1 MMKRKLIVAMAALA
15 LMTPCA
21 LAQTQGAP
29 PSQAAQPGQP
39 GTSSPGVQATQA
51 ATQERTLLTSPTDY
65 YRLQPGDSVIINFRY
80 TPEFNDEVVIGPDGR
95 VMLKSA
101 GEIRLAGLSLAEA
114 QREIIHAS
122 SSKLVNP
129 EVAISLKD
137 FERPH
142 VIVGGDVQTPGRF
155 ELRKA
160 TTALQAILMA
170 GGPKEDSAMGRVLV
184 FRKLNSETAE
194 VHVLQ
199 LGKFRAKDRAKND
212 MILQPD
218 DMILVQHDN
227 LSKIERYVKVANIGV
242 YFDPLSR
249 INF

>member
-1 MMKRKLIVAMAALA
+1 MMKQKLILGAAIA
-15 LMTPCA
+15 LGMVSPSVI
-21 LAQTQGAP
+21 AQKRDAVQ
-29 PSQAAQPGQP
+29 SQAPTG
-39 GTSSPGVQATQA
+39 SA
-51 ATQERTLLTSPTDY
+51 AVSERTLLQSPSDY
-65 YRLQPGDSVIINFRY
+65 YRLQPGDSVTINFRF

-95 VMLKSA
+95 AMLKST
-101 GEIRLAGLSLAEA
+101 GEIRLAGLSLGEA
-114 QREIIHAS
+114 QHQIIRES

-129 EVAISLKD
+129 EITITLKD

-142 VIVGGDVQTPGRF
+142 IIVGGEVQTPGRF

-170 GGPKEDSAMGRVLV
+170 GGPKQDSAMGRVLL
-184 FRKLNSETAE
+184 FRRLNSEMAE

-199 LGKFRAKDRAKND
+199 LGNFKGKDRAKND

-218 DMILVQHDN
+218 DMILVRHDN
-227 LSKIERYVKVANIGV
+227 LSKIERIVKIANIGI
-242 YFDPLSR
+242 YFDPLNA

>member
-1 MMKRKLIVAMAALA
+1 MMRLKLIVAVAALGFLA
-15 LMTPCA
+15 QGV
-21 LAQTQGAP
+21 LAQTQTEAP
-29 PSQAAQPGQP
+29 APIQI
-39 GTSSPGVQATQA
+39 TQATEA
-51 ATQERTLLTSPTDY
+51 ATQERTLLRSTSDY
-65 YRLQPGDSVIINFRY
+65 YRLQPGDTVTINFRF

-101 GEIRLAGLSLAEA
+101 GEVRLAGLSLAEA
-114 QREIIHAS
+114 QREVVRMS
-122 SSKLVNP
+122 STKLVNP
-129 EVAISLKD
+129 EVSISLKD